1 MTVSVTYTVTGMT
14 CAHCVAAVTEELTAI
29 SDVSGVDVDLA
40 TGSVTVASARELS
53 TGEVTSAIA
62 EAGYRLAG

>member
-1 MTVSVTYTVTGMT
+1 MTVSTTYTITGMT

-29 SDVSGVDVDLA
+29 ADVSGVDVNLA
-40 TGSVTVASARELS
+40 TGAVTVASARELS

-62 EAGYRLAG
+62 EAGYQLAG